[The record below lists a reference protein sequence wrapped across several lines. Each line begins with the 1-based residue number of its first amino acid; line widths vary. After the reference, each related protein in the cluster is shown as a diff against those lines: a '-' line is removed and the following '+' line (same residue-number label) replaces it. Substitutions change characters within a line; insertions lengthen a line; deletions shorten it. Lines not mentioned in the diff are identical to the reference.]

1 MNDGKPI
8 TRLFFVK
15 MKKAF
20 IELPDEEKA
29 TYMQKDRA
37 NLDELGMKAI
47 SMVNCGW
54 STDEWDYIGIEQ
66 WPSLEAIKKREI
78 FERDELEVDK
88 YTVSKTYL
96 GTDESFDDY
105 GKE

>member
-1 MNDGKPI
+1 MNDGKPV

-15 MKKAF
+15 MKNAF
-20 IELPDEEKA
+20 IELPDKKKSA
-29 TYMQKDRA
+29 YMKKDRA
-37 NLDELGMKAI
+37 NLDELGMKPI
-47 SMVNCGW
+47 SMINCGW
-54 STDEWDYIGIEQ
+54 STDEWDYIGIER

-96 GTDESFDDY
+96 GTDESFDNY

>member
-1 MNDGKPI
+1 MNDGKPV

-15 MKKAF
+15 MKDAF
-20 IELPDEEKA
+20 IDLSDEEKA
-29 TYMQKDRA
+29 AYMQKDRA
-37 NLDELGMKAI
+37 NLDELGMKAV
-47 SMVNCGW
+47 SMINCGW

-66 WPSLEAIKKREI
+66 WPSLEAIKKREA
-78 FERDELEVDK
+78 FEKNELEVDK

-96 GTDESFDDY
+96 GIDESFDDY

>member
-15 MKKAF
+15 MKNAF
-20 IELPDEEKA
+20 IELPDKKKSA
-29 TYMQKDRA
+29 YMKKDRA
-37 NLDELGMKAI
+37 NLDELGMKPI
-47 SMVNCGW
+47 SMINCGW
-54 STDEWDYIGIEQ
+54 STDEWDYIGIER

-96 GTDESFDDY
+96 GTDESFDNY